1 MGYPC
6 KNGNFICSNK
16 FLDSLKL
23 PVFVLNKVF
32 ILDSLINLDF
42 LKDSFIF
49 DLLLDN
55 FFLYVLILLN
65 Y

>member
-23 PVFVLNKVF
+23 PVFVLNKVW
-32 ILDSLINLDF
+32 LHCLI
-42 LKDSFIF
+42 
-49 DLLLDN
+49 DN
-55 FFLYVLILLN
+55 SPNELQPHSSKEKECSKEEMGTKRL
-65 Y
+65 